1 MATPDSV
8 KYSSSPVESTSADSE
23 LTIFRSELNE
33 YNPTNNKFI
42 RINLPVADKSWID
55 WSDSVLS
62 MKLTNMSYATSGS
75 DGPAHAAART
85 QLSNLIKS
93 VSVINSQGQQIE
105 YINNYNLI
113 VNIMDDY
120 TVGESHKAGV
130 DQLLGGGSPNGKPE
144 EAVTIAG
151 AAGNAGT
158 ANGGE
163 KVLVDS
169 LMTGFTSGQFLIP
182 IGYCIG
188 QSMSLVIELEDPAT
202 CLALFNTTV
211 TNLVAAYKVE
221 NVQIRAKQIS
231 FNSAFNQVFEE
242 NLMEAGPE
250 GINYITETFLH
261 NQGTLTSG
269 TSGQQNIQFS
279 TNPRSAKYILAA
291 MRLEADIT
299 NKQKYSIGLRSSAA
313 IDQYS
318 WEISGKIY
326 PTQPIEVKDDNVSES
341 FANVLDCLG
350 QIGNINHNTLL
361 SAKAGDSNLYYAAN
375 QATSQKFVSGLVLE
389 DFNSATNG
397 STYSGANLS
406 TVGTMSFRPRLNANL
421 SGAYRVD
428 FFTSCD
434 MSLHITSDG
443 RIYTVK

>member
-8 KYSSSPVESTSADSE
+8 KYSSSPIESTAADSE
-23 LTIFRSELNE
+23 LVIFRSELNQ

-42 RINLPVADKSWID
+42 RINLPVADKSWVD
-55 WSDSVLS
+55 WSDSVIS
-62 MKLTNMSYATSGS
+62 MKLTNMSYATSGG
-75 DGPAHAAART
+75 DGAAHATAKT

-105 YINNYNLI
+105 YVNNYNLI
-113 VNIMDDY
+113 VNLMDDY
-120 TVGESHKAGV
+120 TVSESHKKGV
-130 DQLLGGGSPNGKPE
+130 DQILGGGSATGDPNG
-144 EAVTIAG
+144 AVGLAG

-158 ANGGE
+158 NKGGDI
-163 KVLVDS
+163 VLVDS
-169 LMTGFTSGQFLIP
+169 LMTGFTSGQFLLP
-182 IGYCIG
+182 LGYCIG
-188 QSMSLVIELEDPAT
+188 QSVSIVIELEDPAT
-202 CLALFNTTV
+202 CLKLANTSNT
-211 TNLVAAYKVE
+211 VAAYQVE
-221 NVQIRAKQIS
+221 NVQIRAKQIT

-261 NQGTLTSG
+261 NQGSLTSG
-269 TSGQQNIQFS
+269 SNGQQNIQFS
-279 TNPRSAKYILAA
+279 TNPRSAKYILGCH
-291 MRLEADIT
+291 RLESAVTD
-299 NKQKYSIGLRSSAA
+299 KMEFSIGLRSSAA

-326 PTQPIEVKDDNVSES
+326 PTQPIEVKDSNISES

-350 QIGNINHNTLL
+350 QIGNINHNTLVT
-361 SAKAGDSNLYYAAN
+361 SVVGQNNRYYAAN
-375 QATSQKFVSGLVLE
+375 QATAQKFISGLVLE
-389 DFNSATNG
+389 DFNSATNS

-406 TVGTMSFRPRLNANL
+406 TVGTMSYRPRLNASL

-434 MSLHITSDG
+434 MSIHITSDG